1 MRNPFVGERY
11 AERRIL
17 ILGESSWG
25 TGMEDASYVAHW
37 LEHPKFLEHPGCSIC
52 AQVGGSQYKRDTLN
66 DALTTMMLWYRKP
79 NDTKRRSPTDAER
92 RMLWSLIAFGNFVTR
107 EMRVRV
113 KDRPDEPDWR
123 EAADSFPAEL
133 KELKPRVCLV
143 LDNPGGDLSSYSAP
157 ALQAAEVE
165 VVRLPH
171 LTMRPAPKFNDR
183 AAAWS
188 RCLAATQRT

>member
-25 TGMEDASYVAHW
+25 TGMEDAPYVAHW
-37 LEHPKFLEHPGCSIC
+37 LEHPNFLKHPSCAIC
-52 AQVGGSQYKRDTLN
+52 AQVGGPQYKGDALN
-66 DALTTMMLWYRKP
+66 NALTTMMLWHREP
-79 NDTKRRSPTDAER
+79 TGVKRRSPTDAER

-107 EMRVRV
+107 EMRARV
-113 KDRPDEPDWR
+113 KDRPSEADWR
-123 EAADSFPAEL
+123 EAANSFPAEL
-133 KELKPRVCLV
+133 ANLRPRVCLV
-143 LDNPGGDLSSYSAP
+143 LDNPRRDLHSHSTP
-157 ALQAAEVE
+157 ALEAAEVE

-171 LTMRPAPKFNDR
+171 LTMYPAPKFKVR

-188 RCLAATQRT
+188 RCLAAT